1 VPPNAAASE
10 LAAAI
15 ADHFSHLRVDEE
27 FVVNRFLQCLDVEL
41 GDCCDTHNISTAL
54 REEGRVLSEEREDVL
69 EGAIRNHEMAKAGE
83 QVAAKVTLVDENGS
97 WILASV
103 LSYSPHTVTYKV
115 QDEDDATKIIELPAF
130 RIRRLS
136 DSQYGTDCDLQKGDQ
151 VLAIFPETTSF
162 YRAVV
167 SKTPKRNVDGHI
179 VEVVLKF
186 EDDEDDSGR
195 TPHRR
200 VNVRYV
206 LHERE
211 QSESLPSVLDPLCGF
226 GSTRADPRLGPSANT
241 PFTPLAEYAEC
252 MPASELVSV
261 ELSTRD

>member
-1 VPPNAAASE
+1 VPPNAATGE

-15 ADHFSHLRVDEE
+15 ADHFSRLRVNEE
-27 FVVNRFLQCLDVEL
+27 FVVSRFLQCLDVEL
-41 GDCCDTHNISTAL
+41 GDCGDSHNTSTTS
-54 REEGRVLSEEREDVL
+54 REEGQMFCEEREDVL
-69 EGAIRNHEMAKAGE
+69 EGVIRNYDIAKAGE

-115 QDEDDATKIIELPAF
+115 QDADDATKIIELPAF
-130 RIRRLS
+130 RIRRLN

-206 LHERE
+206 LLERE
-211 QSESLPSVLDPLCGF
+211 QSESLPGALDPLCGF
-226 GSTRADPRLGPSANT
+226 GSTIADPRLGPRVST
-241 PFTPLAEYAEC
+241 TFKPLAECAEC
-252 MPASELVSV
+252 MPATDASV
-261 ELSTRD
+261 EVSTRD